1 MAELPGLKQDD
12 IDLNL
17 QDDVLTVSGETREFA
32 GGKREAVPFEERSYG
47 RFERSVRLP
56 DTVDRENIS
65 ANFENGLLTITL
77 PKTEK
82 TQKVKR
88 IEIGRK

>member
-1 MAELPGLKQDD
+1 
-12 IDLNL
+12 
-17 QDDVLTVSGETREFA
+17 VT
-32 GGKREAVPFEERSYG
+32 ERSYG
-47 RFERSVRLP
+47 HFERSFRLP
-56 DTVDRENIS
+56 DTVDRNQIS

-82 TQKVKR
+82 TQNVKR